1 MENKM
6 KKLMIVAAFGAAAV
20 LTACGDDSSSNA
32 SGSSKTQLD
41 GKAVVSCDVVRNIA
55 GIESH
60 SCHAIAADDA
70 GVDAF
75 LAKCGA
81 NNEFD
86 KAVYTPGQG
95 CTGAL
100 LACDTPAGGQV
111 EYFYDDA
118 SAQVGCEMASPHA
131 F

>member
-1 MENKM
+1 M
-6 KKLMIVAAFGAAAV
+6 KKLMLVAAFGAAAI

-41 GKAVVSCDVVRNIA
+41 DKSVVSCDVVRTIA

-86 KAVYTPGQG
+86 TAVYTPGQG
-95 CTGAL
+95 CTGAV
-100 LACDTPAGGQV
+100 LACDTQEGGQV

-118 SAQVGCEMASPHA
+118 SAHFGCEGVGPHN